1 MIKIDIKLPINTAK
15 GKKQLELN
23 TCLKANEI
31 TAIFGESGAGKT
43 TLLKIIAGLIKPEF
57 GRIEVGDEL
66 WLDTQ
71 KNINLAIQKRKIGFV
86 FQDYALFPNMSVKE
100 NISYAATSKQK
111 VEELLSLMNL
121 ENLAKIYPKN
131 LSGGQAQ
138 RVALAR
144 ALAREPQILLLDE
157 PLSALDFKMRSFLQ
171 DELVKI
177 LQHFKITTLLV
188 SHDLAEIY
196 KLSHRI
202 LELSDGKIIKDA
214 RTNEFFT
221 SSNLSAKLRLSATL
235 LEIKKSD
242 ILMIFTLLLNQD
254 IVKITLS
261 EEEFLRTY
269 KNVKIGDTLLL
280 SIKAFN
286 PIVGGKIKCNHRKIK

>member
-57 GRIEVGDEL
+57 GHIKVGDEL

-71 KNINLAIQKRKIGFV
+71 KNINLAMQKRKIGFV

-111 VEELLSLMNL
+111 AEELLSLMNL

-235 LEIKKSD
+235 LEMKKSD
-242 ILMIFTLLLNQD
+242 ILVIFTLLLNQD

-261 EEEFLRTY
+261 EEEFLRSY
-269 KNVKIGDTLLL
+269 KDIKIGDTLLL

-286 PIVGGKIKCNHRKIK
+286 PIIVGKL

>member
-31 TAIFGESGAGKT
+31 TAIFGESGVGKT

-261 EEEFLRTY
+261 EEEFLKAY
-269 KNVKIGDTLLL
+269 QDVKIGDTLLL

-286 PIVGGKIKCNHRKIK
+286 PIIVGKLDK

>member
-242 ILMIFTLLLNQD
+242 ILMIFILLLNQD

-286 PIVGGKIKCNHRKIK
+286 PIIVGKLDKQK

>member
-144 ALAREPQILLLDE
+144 ALVREPQILLLDE

-286 PIVGGKIKCNHRKIK
+286 PIIVGKLDK

>member
-31 TAIFGESGAGKT
+31 TAIFGESGVGKT

-57 GRIEVGDEL
+57 GRIKVGDEL

-111 VEELLSLMNL
+111 AEELLSLMNL

-235 LEIKKSD
+235 LEMKKSD
-242 ILMIFTLLLNQD
+242 ILVIFTLLLNQD
-254 IVKITLS
+254 IIKITLS

-269 KNVKIGDTLLL
+269 KDVKIGDTLLL

-286 PIVGGKIKCNHRKIK
+286 PIIVGKLDK

>member
-66 WLDTQ
+66 WFDTQ
-71 KNINLAIQKRKIGFV
+71 KNINLSIQKRKIGFV

-111 VEELLSLMNL
+111 AEELLSLMNL

-235 LEIKKSD
+235 LEMKKSD
-242 ILMIFTLLLNQD
+242 ILVIFTLLLNQD

-261 EEEFLRTY
+261 EEEFLKAY
-269 KNVKIGDTLLL
+269 QDVKIGDTLLL

-286 PIVGGKIKCNHRKIK
+286 PIIVGKLDK

>member
-1 MIKIDIKLPINTAK
+1 MIKIDIKLPINTVK

-66 WLDTQ
+66 WFDTQ
-71 KNINLAIQKRKIGFV
+71 KNVNLAIQKRKIGFV

-111 VEELLSLMNL
+111 AEELLSLMNL

-214 RTNEFFT
+214 KTNEFFT

-235 LEIKKSD
+235 LEMKKSD
-242 ILMIFTLLLNQD
+242 ILVIFTLLLNQD

-261 EEEFLRTY
+261 EEEFLKSY
-269 KNVKIGDTLLL
+269 KDVKIGDTLLL

-286 PIVGGKIKCNHRKIK
+286 PIIVGKLDK

>member
-43 TLLKIIAGLIKPEF
+43 TLLKIIAGIIKPEF
-57 GRIEVGDEL
+57 GRIEVEDEL

-111 VEELLSLMNL
+111 AEELLSLMNL

-235 LEIKKSD
+235 LEMKKSD
-242 ILMIFTLLLNQD
+242 ILVIFTLLLNQD

-261 EEEFLRTY
+261 EEEFLKSY
-269 KNVKIGDTLLL
+269 KDVKIGDTLLL

-286 PIVGGKIKCNHRKIK
+286 PIIVGKL

>member
-71 KNINLAIQKRKIGFV
+71 KNVNLAIQKRKIGFV

-235 LEIKKSD
+235 LEMKKSD

-286 PIVGGKIKCNHRKIK
+286 PIIVGKLDK

>member
-1 MIKIDIKLPINTAK
+1 PINTAK

-66 WLDTQ
+66 WFDTQ
-71 KNINLAIQKRKIGFV
+71 KNVNLAIQKRKIGFV
-86 FQDYALFPNMSVKE
+86 FQNYALFPNMSVKE

-111 VEELLSLMNL
+111 AEELLSLMNL

-235 LEIKKSD
+235 LEMKKSD
-242 ILMIFTLLLNQD
+242 ILVIFTLLLNQD

-261 EEEFLRTY
+261 EEEFLKSY
-269 KNVKIGDTLLL
+269 KDVKIGDTLLL

-286 PIVGGKIKCNHRKIK
+286 PIIVGKLDK

>member
-31 TAIFGESGAGKT
+31 TAIFGESGVGKT

-111 VEELLSLMNL
+111 AEELLSLMNL

-235 LEIKKSD
+235 LEMKKSD
-242 ILMIFTLLLNQD
+242 ILVIFTLLLNQD

-269 KNVKIGDTLLL
+269 KDVKIGDTLLL

-286 PIVGGKIKCNHRKIK
+286 PIIVGKL

>member
-66 WLDTQ
+66 WFDTQ
-71 KNINLAIQKRKIGFV
+71 KNVNLAIQKRKIGFV

-100 NISYAATSKQK
+100 NISYAATSKEK
-111 VEELLSLMNL
+111 AEELLSLMNL

-202 LELSDGKIIKDA
+202 LELKNGKIIKDFPK
-214 RTNEFFT
+214 NEFFT
-221 SSNLSAKLRLSATL
+221 HSNISAKLRLSATL

-242 ILMIFTLLLNQD
+242 ILVVLTLLLNQD
-254 IVKITLS
+254 IIKITLS
-261 EEEFLRTY
+261 EEEFLKAY
-269 KNVKIGDTLLL
+269 QDVKIGDTLLL

-286 PIVGGKIKCNHRKIK
+286 PIIVGKLDK

>member
-43 TLLKIIAGLIKPEF
+43 TLLKIIAGIIKPEF
-57 GRIEVGDEL
+57 GRIEVEDEL

-71 KNINLAIQKRKIGFV
+71 KNINLSIQKRKIGFV

-121 ENLAKIYPKN
+121 ENLSKIYPKN

-235 LEIKKSD
+235 LEMKKSD
-242 ILMIFTLLLNQD
+242 ILVIFTLLLNQD

-261 EEEFLRTY
+261 EEEFLKSY
-269 KNVKIGDTLLL
+269 KDIKIGDTLLL

-286 PIVGGKIKCNHRKIK
+286 PIIVGKL

>member
-43 TLLKIIAGLIKPEF
+43 TLLKIIAGIIKPEF
-57 GRIEVGDEL
+57 GRIEVEDEL

-71 KNINLAIQKRKIGFV
+71 KNVNLSIQKRKIGFV

-111 VEELLSLMNL
+111 AEELLSLMNL

-235 LEIKKSD
+235 LEMKKSD
-242 ILMIFTLLLNQD
+242 ILVIFTLLLNQD

-261 EEEFLRTY
+261 EEEFLKSY
-269 KNVKIGDTLLL
+269 KDVKIGDTLLL

-286 PIVGGKIKCNHRKIK
+286 PIIVGKL

>member
-66 WLDTQ
+66 WFDTQ
-71 KNINLAIQKRKIGFV
+71 KNVNLAIQKRKIGFV

-111 VEELLSLMNL
+111 AEELLSLMNL

-221 SSNLSAKLRLSATL
+221 SSNLSAKLRLNATL
-235 LEIKKSD
+235 LEMKKSD
-242 ILMIFTLLLNQD
+242 ILVIFTLLLNQD

-261 EEEFLRTY
+261 EEEFLKSY
-269 KNVKIGDTLLL
+269 KDVKIGDTLLL

-286 PIVGGKIKCNHRKIK
+286 PIIVGKLDK

>member
-43 TLLKIIAGLIKPEF
+43 TLLKIISGLIKPEF

-269 KNVKIGDTLLL
+269 KDVKIGDTLLL

-286 PIVGGKIKCNHRKIK
+286 PIIVGKLDKQE

>member
-1 MIKIDIKLPINTAK
+1 MKLPINTAK

-66 WLDTQ
+66 WFDTQ
-71 KNINLAIQKRKIGFV
+71 KNVNLAIQKRKIGFV
-86 FQDYALFPNMSVKE
+86 FQNYALFPNMSVKE

-111 VEELLSLMNL
+111 AEELLSLMNL

-235 LEIKKSD
+235 LEMKKSD
-242 ILMIFTLLLNQD
+242 ILVIFTLLLNQD

-261 EEEFLRTY
+261 EEEFLKSY
-269 KNVKIGDTLLL
+269 KDVKIGDTLLL

-286 PIVGGKIKCNHRKIK
+286 PIIVGKLDK

>member
-66 WLDTQ
+66 WFDTQ
-71 KNINLAIQKRKIGFV
+71 KNINLSIQKRKIGFV

-111 VEELLSLMNL
+111 AEELLSLMNL

-235 LEIKKSD
+235 LEMKKSD
-242 ILMIFTLLLNQD
+242 ILVIFTLLLNQD

-261 EEEFLRTY
+261 EEEFLKSY
-269 KNVKIGDTLLL
+269 KDVKIGDTLLL

-286 PIVGGKIKCNHRKIK
+286 PIIVGKL

>member
-66 WLDTQ
+66 WFDTQ
-71 KNINLAIQKRKIGFV
+71 KNVNLAIQKRKIGFV

-100 NISYAATSKQK
+100 NIFYAATSKQK
-111 VEELLSLMNL
+111 AEELLSLMNL

-202 LELSDGKIIKDA
+202 LELKNGKIIKDFPK
-214 RTNEFFT
+214 NEFFT
-221 SSNLSAKLRLSATL
+221 HSNISAKLRLSATL

-242 ILMIFTLLLNQD
+242 ILVVLTLLLNQD
-254 IVKITLS
+254 IIKITLS
-261 EEEFLRTY
+261 EEEFLKAY
-269 KNVKIGDTLLL
+269 QDVKIGDTLLL

-286 PIVGGKIKCNHRKIK
+286 PIIVGKLDK

>member
-66 WLDTQ
+66 WFDTQ
-71 KNINLAIQKRKIGFV
+71 KNVNLAIQKRKIGFV

-286 PIVGGKIKCNHRKIK
+286 PIIVGKLDKQK

>member
-43 TLLKIIAGLIKPEF
+43 TLLKIIAGIIKPEF
-57 GRIEVGDEL
+57 GRIEVEDEL

-71 KNINLAIQKRKIGFV
+71 KNVNLAIQKRKIGFV

-111 VEELLSLMNL
+111 AEELLSLMNL

-235 LEIKKSD
+235 LEMKKSD
-242 ILMIFTLLLNQD
+242 ILVIFTLLLNQD

-261 EEEFLRTY
+261 EEEFLKSY
-269 KNVKIGDTLLL
+269 KDVKIGDTLLL

-286 PIVGGKIKCNHRKIK
+286 PIIVGKL

>member
-66 WLDTQ
+66 WFDTQ
-71 KNINLAIQKRKIGFV
+71 KNVNLAIQKRKIGFV

-100 NISYAATSKQK
+100 NIFYAATSKQK
-111 VEELLSLMNL
+111 AEELLSLMNL

-235 LEIKKSD
+235 LEMKKSD
-242 ILMIFTLLLNQD
+242 ILVIFTLLLNQD
-254 IVKITLS
+254 IIKITLS
-261 EEEFLRTY
+261 EEEFLKAY
-269 KNVKIGDTLLL
+269 QDVKIGDTLLL

-286 PIVGGKIKCNHRKIK
+286 PIIVGKLDK

>member
-66 WLDTQ
+66 WFDTQ
-71 KNINLAIQKRKIGFV
+71 KNVNLAIQKRKIGFV

-111 VEELLSLMNL
+111 AEELLSLMNL

-242 ILMIFTLLLNQD
+242 ILVVLTLLLNQD
-254 IVKITLS
+254 IIKITLS
-261 EEEFLRTY
+261 EEEFPKAY
-269 KNVKIGDTLLL
+269 QDVKIGDTLLL

-286 PIVGGKIKCNHRKIK
+286 PIIVGKLDK

>member
-43 TLLKIIAGLIKPEF
+43 TLLKIIAGLIKLEF

-286 PIVGGKIKCNHRKIK
+286 PIIVGKLDKQK

>member
-43 TLLKIIAGLIKPEF
+43 TLLKIIAGIIKPEF

-66 WLDTQ
+66 WFDTQ
-71 KNINLAIQKRKIGFV
+71 KNVNLAIQKRKIGFV

-111 VEELLSLMNL
+111 AEELLSLMNL

-235 LEIKKSD
+235 LEMKKSD
-242 ILMIFTLLLNQD
+242 ILVIFTLLLNQD

-261 EEEFLRTY
+261 EEEFLKSY
-269 KNVKIGDTLLL
+269 KDVKIGDTLLL

-286 PIVGGKIKCNHRKIK
+286 PIIVGKLDK

>member
-1 MIKIDIKLPINTAK
+1 MIRIDINHPMNTAK
-15 GKKQLELN
+15 GRLDLNFKKDIESG
-23 TCLKANEI
+23 KI
-31 TAIFGESGAGKT
+31 TALFGESGAGKT
-43 TLLKIIAGLIKPEF
+43 TLLKIIAGLIKPKL
-57 GRIEVGDEL
+57 GRIEVDNEL
-66 WLDTQ
+66 WFDSS
-71 KNINLAIQKRKIGFV
+71 KNFSLALQKRKIGFV

-111 VEELLSLMNL
+111 AEELLSLMNL

-235 LEIKKSD
+235 LEMKKSD
-242 ILMIFTLLLNQD
+242 ILVIFTLLLNQD

-261 EEEFLRTY
+261 EEEFLKSY
-269 KNVKIGDTLLL
+269 KDVKIGDTLLL

-286 PIVGGKIKCNHRKIK
+286 PIIVGKLDK

>member
-23 TCLKANEI
+23 TYLKANEI

-43 TLLKIIAGLIKPEF
+43 TLLKIIAGLIEPEF

-269 KNVKIGDTLLL
+269 KDVKIGDTLLL

-286 PIVGGKIKCNHRKIK
+286 PVIVGKLDKQE

>member
-66 WLDTQ
+66 WFDTQ
-71 KNINLAIQKRKIGFV
+71 KNVNLAIQKRKIGFV

-111 VEELLSLMNL
+111 AEELLSLMNL

-242 ILMIFTLLLNQD
+242 ILVVLTLLLNQD

-261 EEEFLRTY
+261 EEEFLKSY
-269 KNVKIGDTLLL
+269 KDVKIGDTLLL

-286 PIVGGKIKCNHRKIK
+286 PIIIGKLDK

>member
-86 FQDYALFPNMSVKE
+86 FQDYALFLNMSVKE

-286 PIVGGKIKCNHRKIK
+286 PIIVGKLDKQK

>member
-66 WLDTQ
+66 WFDTQ
-71 KNINLAIQKRKIGFV
+71 KNVNLAIQKRKIGFV

-111 VEELLSLMNL
+111 AEELLSLMNL
-121 ENLAKIYPKN
+121 ENLAKFYPKN

-235 LEIKKSD
+235 LEMKKSD
-242 ILMIFTLLLNQD
+242 ILVIFTLLLNQD

-261 EEEFLRTY
+261 EEEFLKSY
-269 KNVKIGDTLLL
+269 KDVKIGDTLLL

-286 PIVGGKIKCNHRKIK
+286 PIIVGKLDK